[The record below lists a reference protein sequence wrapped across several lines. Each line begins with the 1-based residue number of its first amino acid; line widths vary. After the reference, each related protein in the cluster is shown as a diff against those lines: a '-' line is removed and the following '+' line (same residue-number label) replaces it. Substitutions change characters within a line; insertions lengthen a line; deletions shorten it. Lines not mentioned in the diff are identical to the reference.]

1 MKVLTTDR
9 DGVDDD
15 LLITEIVTQEDDDGA
30 EDERGGGG
38 EGRTKEKGTKEIE
51 FGNLQYLD
59 YTFSCRNSQENSDN
73 EEGDSQLG

>member
-1 MKVLTTDR
+1 MMTS
-9 DGVDDD
+9 
-15 LLITEIVTQEDDDGA
+15 LLLKLLLKKTMMALRTSV
-30 EDERGGGG
+30 GGR

-51 FGNLQYLD
+51 FGNLQFLD

>member
-1 MKVLTTDR
+1 MALRTSV
-9 DGVDDD
+9 
-15 LLITEIVTQEDDDGA
+15 
-30 EDERGGGG
+30 GGG